1 MNDYLMFS
9 LILAV
14 ANTTAFYLLTNR
26 KHKSEQDRKHE
37 YLMMIGITFALSFLL
52 CSGFSMLE
60 KPNIS
65 VDKNSLTYSTR
76 PPF

>member
-1 MNDYLMFS
+1 
-9 LILAV
+9 
-14 ANTTAFYLLTNR
+14 
-26 KHKSEQDRKHE
+26 
-37 YLMMIGITFALSFLL
+37 MMIGITFALSFLL